1 MLSFE
6 RLIVVKR
13 LPGPVSVSVNQGVS
27 GVIVR
32 VACCTRSL
40 SLPAL
45 PCACDHLKQGPGRGG
60 SRSSRV
66 DGIAIEDISV
76 SVQQDHHV
84 LAFPADPYVDPYVS
98 RACRAFAVDTRDQDD
113 SLDQGRMLP
122 CGVLE

>member
-40 SLPAL
+40 SLSAL
-45 PCACDHLKQGPGRGG
+45 PCAYVTISSKDLGG
-60 SRSSRV
+60 E
-66 DGIAIEDISV
+66 GAE
-76 SVQQDHHV
+76 
-84 LAFPADPYVDPYVS
+84 AA
-98 RACRAFAVDTRDQDD
+98 
-113 SLDQGRMLP
+113 G
-122 CGVLE
+122 